1 MRMTVRLNLNT
12 TSPTI
17 PTIITRTP
25 IRIMVLAPLA
35 SEGRTPGSLPAFLT
49 REAAPSMAD
58 APSVG
63 DAHSVVDGR
72 SVAGTPR
79 VIVRPKSVARLQ
91 SLATKPAPNGL
102 RPCNLFAL

>member
-25 IRIMVLAPLA
+25 IRIMVLASLA

-49 REAAPSMAD
+49 REAAPLMT
-58 APSVG
+58 
-63 DAHSVVDGR
+63 DAH

-79 VIVRPKSVARLQ
+79 VIVRPQSVARLQ
-91 SLATKPAPNGL
+91 SLATRPAPNSL
-102 RPCNLFAL
+102 QPCNLFTL